1 VELSCY
7 RFAVPVTAFELYDA
21 SMRKNLNGR
30 LVQLI
35 DELVEKGLT
44 LNQGTREFE
53 KQYILATLR
62 QNDGN
67 LSRAARSLGVHRNT
81 LRNKVGNLGI
91 EQDDYLAPTAKR
103 RSGRRSREH

>member
-1 VELSCY
+1 
-7 RFAVPVTAFELYDA
+7 
-21 SMRKNLNGR
+21 MKKNLNGR
-30 LVQLI
+30 LVQLV

-44 LNQGTREFE
+44 LHQGTREFE

-67 LSRAARSLGVHRNT
+67 LTRAARSLGVHRNT

-91 EQDDYLAPTAKR
+91 AQTDYLASSGKR
-103 RSGRRSREH
+103 RSGRRPSAH

>member
-1 VELSCY
+1 M
-7 RFAVPVTAFELYDA
+7 T
-21 SMRKNLNGR
+21 KNLNGR
-30 LVQLI
+30 LVQLV

-44 LNQGTREFE
+44 LHQGTREFE

-67 LSRAARSLGVHRNT
+67 LTRAAKSLGVHRNT

-91 EQDDYLAPTAKR
+91 AQADYLASSAKR
-103 RSGRRSREH
+103 RSRRRPIAH

>member
-1 VELSCY
+1 
-7 RFAVPVTAFELYDA
+7 
-21 SMRKNLNGR
+21 MRKNLNGR

-91 EQDDYLAPTAKR
+91 EQDDYLAPTARR
-103 RSGRRSREH
+103 RSGRPSRAH

>member
-1 VELSCY
+1 MELSCY
-7 RFAVPVTAFELYDA
+7 GSAVPATALSVDA
-21 SMRKNLNGR
+21 AMRKNLNGR

-67 LSRAARSLGVHRNT
+67 L
-81 LRNKVGNLGI
+81 
-91 EQDDYLAPTAKR
+91 
-103 RSGRRSREH
+103 

>member
-1 VELSCY
+1 
-7 RFAVPVTAFELYDA
+7 
-21 SMRKNLNGR
+21 MKKNLNGR
-30 LVQLI
+30 LIQLI

-44 LNQGTREFE
+44 LHQGTREFE

-91 EQDDYLAPTAKR
+91 EQADYLAPRAKR
-103 RSGRRSREH
+103 RSGRASRAH